1 MKFDALVERIRDQM
15 NAQGANSIYNMD
27 RAMVTKGEAPHRRID
42 QVEFH
47 CTLTRFGVAGS
58 VEDGQVLI
66 ENLTF
71 ETDGL
76 IDYDKFWTELSGE
89 GKVPSDHRKLTPEI
103 INEWQGYARQYP
115 RFWSDRSKTKNEIM
129 DIEMKMQ
136 QDKKKKMATP

>member
-1 MKFDALVERIRDQM
+1 
-15 NAQGANSIYNMD
+15 
-27 RAMVTKGEAPHRRID
+27 MVTTGEKPNRRID

-47 CTLTRFGVAGS
+47 CTLTRFGVAGT
-58 VEDGQVLI
+58 VEDGEVLI

-103 INEWQGYARQYP
+103 INEW
-115 RFWSDRSKTKNEIM
+115 
-129 DIEMKMQ
+129 
-136 QDKKKKMATP
+136 